1 MTTATNGS
9 RSPHAVAA
17 PPPASERPM
26 PVAPRIAA
34 PKGRRRP
41 GLLALGIALVAVGAL
56 AAVWLVNSA
65 SQRLPV
71 IAVVRDVPYGSVLTD
86 ADLGTAN
93 VSVDSTVQTIP
104 ASESSSIVGS
114 VAATD
119 LTAGSLLTPGQVTT
133 VAPPGPGQVLVA
145 VAVPANRMP
154 AGGLQ
159 AGDHLLVVDTPNP
172 DTDPSGVP
180 PATIPATVVRL
191 GATDVN
197 GVTVVDVTVAT
208 GDGPALAARTA
219 SGRIALVVRPRGG

>member
-9 RSPHAVAA
+9 RSTHAAAA
-17 PPPASERPM
+17 PPPTSARPM
-26 PVAPRIAA
+26 PVAPRVA
-34 PKGRRRP
+34 PLKGRRRP
-41 GLLALGIALVAVGAL
+41 GLIALGIALIAVGAL

-65 SQRLPV
+65 GQRTPV
-71 IAVVRDVPYGSVLTD
+71 VALVRDVPYGSVITE
-86 ADLGTAN
+86 ADLGSAE

-104 ASESSSIVGS
+104 ASETGSIVGS

-119 LTAGSLLTPGQVTT
+119 LTAGSLLGRGQLTA
-133 VAPPGPGQVLVA
+133 VAPPGTDEVLVA
-145 VAVPANRMP
+145 VAIPATRMP

-159 AGDHLLVVDTPNP
+159 AGDRLLVVDTPNP
-172 DTDPSGVP
+172 DADPSGVP

-219 SGRIALVVRPRGG
+219 SGRIALVVEPRGG

>member
-1 MTTATNGS
+1 
-9 RSPHAVAA
+9 
-17 PPPASERPM
+17 M
-26 PVAPRIAA
+26 PVAPRVAA

-159 AGDHLLVVDTPNP
+159 AGDHLLVVDTPNS
-172 DTDPSGVP
+172 DAEPSGVP
-180 PATIPATVVRL
+180 PATISATVVRL

-219 SGRIALVVRPRGG
+219 SGRIALVVEPRGG

>member
-9 RSPHAVAA
+9 RLPHTAA
-17 PPPASERPM
+17 AATSASERPM
-26 PVAPRIAA
+26 PVAPRVAP

-71 IAVVRDVPYGSVLTD
+71 VAVVRDVPYGSVLTD

-104 ASESSSIVGS
+104 ASANSSIVGR

-119 LTAGSLLTPGQVTT
+119 LIAGSLLVRGQVTT
-133 VAPPGPGQVLVA
+133 VAPPGTGQVLVP
-145 VAVPANRMP
+145 VAVPVSRMP

-172 DTDPSGVP
+172 DASPSGVP
-180 PATIPATVVRL
+180 PPTIPATVVRL

-208 GDGPALAARTA
+208 GDGPALAALTA
-219 SGRIALVVRPRGG
+219 SGRIALVVQPRGG